1 MIMGKFFH
9 DHVLHNL
16 GIKVIS
22 LLLAIGLWWVVARDP
37 VSEIPVDVAVEFHGI
52 PENLE
57 ITTENIPPAQV
68 RVSGPERVI
77 HRLRPSDVHLE
88 LDMSGARPGER
99 TFDLTPHEVHQP
111 YELDVVQ
118 IIPSQLR
125 LNFDTRMT
133 RTVDIHPRIV
143 GTPMTGYRVGRVVLD
158 PPVMTVSGPQQRV
171 EAVDGATTDPI
182 DISSNNAQTTFQTR
196 AYVADPLVRVVHPGP
211 IHVTVMMEKIADGNR
226 GD

>member
-1 MIMGKFFH
+1 MGKFLH
-9 DHVLHNL
+9 DHVFHNL

-37 VSEIPVDVAVEFHGI
+37 VSEIPVDVAIEFHGI

-57 ITTENIPPAQV
+57 IATENIPQAQV

-88 LDMSGARPGER
+88 LDISGARPGER
-99 TFDLTPHEVHQP
+99 TFDLTPREVHQP

-125 LNFDTRMT
+125 LDFDTRMT
-133 RTVDIHPRIV
+133 RTIEIHPRII
-143 GTPMTGYRVGRVVLD
+143 GAPIHGYRVGQVALD
-158 PPVMTVSGPQQRV
+158 PPVMTVTGPQKRV
-171 EAVDGATTDPI
+171 EAVDAATTDPI
-182 DISSNNAQTTFQTR
+182 DISAANSQLTFQTR
-196 AYVADPLVRVVHPGP
+196 AFVADPLVQVVHPGT
-211 IHVTVMMEKIADGNR
+211 IHVTVIMEKIAEGTR

>member
-1 MIMGKFFH
+1 MGKFFH

-16 GIKVIS
+16 GIKVIA

-37 VSEIPVDVAVEFHGI
+37 VSEIPVDVAIEFHGI

-57 ITTENIPPAQV
+57 IATENIPQAQV

-88 LDMSGARPGER
+88 LDISGARPGER
-99 TFDLTPHEVHQP
+99 TFDLTSREVHQP

-143 GTPMTGYRVGRVVLD
+143 GTPLSGYRVGHVVLD
-158 PPVMTVSGPQQRV
+158 PPVMTVTGPQKRV
-171 EAVDGATTDPI
+171 EAVDAAMTDPI
-182 DISSNNAQTTFQTR
+182 DVSTATTQGSFVTR
-196 AYVADPLVRVVHPGP
+196 AYVADPLVQVVHPGP
-211 IHVTVMMEKIADGNR
+211 IHVTVMMEKIAQGHGGN
-226 GD
+226 

>member
-1 MIMGKFFH
+1 MGKFFH

-37 VSEIPVDVAVEFHGI
+37 VSEIPVDVAIEFHGI

-57 ITTENIPPAQV
+57 IATENIPQAQV

-88 LDMSGARPGER
+88 LDISSARPGER
-99 TFDLTPHEVHQP
+99 TFDLTAHEVHQP
-111 YELDVVQ
+111 YELDVLQ

-143 GTPMTGYRVGRVVLD
+143 GTPLSGYRVEHVVLD
-158 PPVMTVSGPQQRV
+158 PPVMTVSGPQKRV
-171 EAVDGATTDPI
+171 EAVDAAMTDPI
-182 DISSNNAQTTFQTR
+182 DVSTTTTQASFVTR
-196 AYVADPLVRVVHPGP
+196 AYVADPLVQVVHPGP
-211 IHVTVMMEKIADGNR
+211 IHVTVMMEKIAEGHGGN
-226 GD
+226 

>member
-1 MIMGKFFH
+1 MGKFFH
-9 DHVLHNL
+9 DHVFHNL

-22 LLLAIGLWWVVARDP
+22 LLLAIGLWWVVSRDT
-37 VSEIPVDVAVEFHGI
+37 VSEIPVDVAIEFHGI

-57 ITTENIPPAQV
+57 IATVNIPQAQV

-88 LDMSGARPGER
+88 LDISGARPGER
-99 TFDLTPHEVHQP
+99 TFDLTAHEVHQP

-125 LNFDTRMT
+125 LDFDTRLT
-133 RTVDIHPRIV
+133 RTIDIHPRIV
-143 GTPMTGYRVGRVVLD
+143 GLPIQGYRLGRVVLD
-158 PPVMTVSGPQQRV
+158 PSVMTVTGPQKRV
-171 EAVDGATTDPI
+171 EAVDAATTDPI
-182 DISSNNAQTTFQTR
+182 DISAANGESTFQTR
-196 AYVADPLVRVVHPGP
+196 AFVADPLVQVVHPGT
-211 IHVTVMMEKIADGNR
+211 IHVTVMMEKIAEGTR